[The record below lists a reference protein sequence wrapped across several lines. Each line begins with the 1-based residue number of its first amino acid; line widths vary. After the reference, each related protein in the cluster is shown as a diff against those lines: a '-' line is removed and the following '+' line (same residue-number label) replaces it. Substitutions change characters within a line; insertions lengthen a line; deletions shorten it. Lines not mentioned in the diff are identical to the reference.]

1 MSSILPW
8 VLVAISLGALCMV
21 LLIWAI
27 LARKFSILY
36 VALGILALA
45 GLAAAM
51 AMYRLAERS
60 VDELRNLATPRTGEQ
75 IYDALFG
82 PATDACVRIIAFDDA
97 VIPKLDNVIHLHAH
111 TCPAEVRRILA
122 STPYTRDSTELSSA
136 DNVPARF
143 ATALLGSDAITLQAT
158 LEEGKHW
165 RTLHL
170 RADSSA
176 LIVHDIAD

>member
-1 MSSILPW
+1 
-8 VLVAISLGALCMV
+8 MV

-97 VIPKLDNVIHLHAH
+97 VIPKLDNVIHLHAY

-122 STPYTRDSTELSSA
+122 SATYTADSTAAYAA
-136 DNVPARF
+136 DDSPARF

-158 LEEGKHW
+158 LLDGEHW
-165 RTLHL
+165 RTIHL
-170 RADSSA
+170 RSDSSA